1 MEHDV
6 ERLTD
11 FFFCADVK
19 VGHGGDRKKRGR
31 II

>member
-1 MEHDV
+1 MVHDV

-11 FFFCADVK
+11 FFFCVDVK
-19 VGHGGDRKKRGR
+19 VGHGGARKKQGG